1 MNTIC
6 VVGSPD
12 AFTDW
17 VRELRERHL
26 DKTMIR
32 MPGEVRVKDT
42 NGACTRYRHITRPV
56 QIQGLGFKGAVYL
69 PDAMVLPDYEEIHAE
84 VRHRMLRNELE
95 NKI

>member
-42 NGACTRYRHITRPV
+42 NGACTRYRHIT
-56 QIQGLGFKGAVYL
+56 
-69 PDAMVLPDYEEIHAE
+69 
-84 VRHRMLRNELE
+84 
-95 NKI
+95 